1 MQLSVQ
7 NNEKKLKRG
16 KKGIIVGITEE
27 AGTTITKIF
36 SWNGNQNGTHEA
48 LKKILNARNGI

>member
-1 MQLSVQ
+1 M
-7 NNEKKLKRG
+7 KKGKKRG
-16 KKGIIVGITEE
+16 KGIIVGITEE